1 VQLKHEK
8 TSNLT
13 LERSNSLSNY
23 PETSLSLKWTQFTNR
38 CYPRYNDATVTAQNR
53 SQMWQKPSTPSPIL
67 PRNSSY
73 LHISTSSSPTTSSS
87 FQSSFKMSMKAVVYQ
102 KPFTLK
108 VEQVPKPKIEHPDD
122 IIVKI
127 TTSAICGSDLHM
139 YVYPPLQGFV
149 TFVGRSY
156 SCWTRFDFRTRE
168 FRDCSGNGW
177 WSGTFKERW

>member
-1 VQLKHEK
+1 VAKAEH
-8 TSNLT
+8 SVA
-13 LERSNSLSNY
+13 
-23 PETSLSLKWTQFTNR
+23 
-38 CYPRYNDATVTAQNR
+38 D
-53 SQMWQKPSTPSPIL
+53 PSPQFIIPTYINIL
-67 PRNSSY
+67 IANN
-73 LHISTSSSPTTSSS
+73 LLLISIVL
-87 FQSSFKMSMKAVVYQ
+87 QMSMKAVVYQ

-156 SCWTRFDFRTRE
+156 SC
-168 FRDCSGNGW
+168 
-177 WSGTFKERW
+177 